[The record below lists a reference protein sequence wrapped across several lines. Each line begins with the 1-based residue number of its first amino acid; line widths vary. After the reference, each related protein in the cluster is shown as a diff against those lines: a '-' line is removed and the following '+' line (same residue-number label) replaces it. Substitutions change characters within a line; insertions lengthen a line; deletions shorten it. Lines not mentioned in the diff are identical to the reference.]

1 MNPLG
6 RGHELAC
13 RVRLSATAQEKNE
26 EQNADRRTQQP
37 QNDIANFAALVFE
50 IAHCV
55 APSLACRRGHVDLCS
70 AAVKE
75 FAAKEKQRND
85 DQDYENDEHGN
96 DAGTRSTTF

>member
-13 RVRLSATAQEKNE
+13 QRLSAAAQKKDE
-26 EQNADRRTQQP
+26 EQNADRHAQQP

-70 AAVKE
+70 AAVEE
-75 FAAKEKQRND
+75 FAAKEKQCNG
-85 DQDYENDEHGN
+85 DQDYENYEHGD